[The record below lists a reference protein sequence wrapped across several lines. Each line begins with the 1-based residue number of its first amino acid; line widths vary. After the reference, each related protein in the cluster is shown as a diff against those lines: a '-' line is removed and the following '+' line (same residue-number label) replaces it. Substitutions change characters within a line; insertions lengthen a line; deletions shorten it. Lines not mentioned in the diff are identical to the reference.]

1 MSKAVEELRKVI
13 DFRVEVLAKEL
24 DAGSEAPKGLAAGHI
39 LAVGL
44 SARRNMCVHPEVSKE
59 GDRERVDEMC
69 RQLTAPWTREKKTA
83 SCVHFEKYES
93 ALGQQSQLL
102 DTGIYTIEDLRVKG
116 MDKEYGWCPYYAARR
131 LIQASS
137 VVVLNY
143 QYVLDP
149 KVSLASSLGGAPSL
163 PGGKMRAGA
172 DNMAMLGRLVVGL
185 SLFSRTC
192 MAAACGG
199 NDAQIWSQKGS
210 AAFSSDMETCGR
222 QCALASTSCA
232 RHLCEEEEEKKKKK
246 KNDTL
251 QVFGCTRDHCKLKCI
266 AGQTAE
272 CKACVEAAGCAANFT
287 ACSGFTAP
295 SARMPQLMDDC
306 TGSGAPSVPV
316 CYAGSAKELG
326 MKETVQVKVDT
337 FSNNQGTMDLKG
349 SGAETINCLGKTFT
363 KNGQDPRQGYTK

>member
-1 MSKAVEELRKVI
+1 
-13 DFRVEVLAKEL
+13 
-24 DAGSEAPKGLAAGHI
+24 
-39 LAVGL
+39 
-44 SARRNMCVHPEVSKE
+44 
-59 GDRERVDEMC
+59 
-69 RQLTAPWTREKKTA
+69 
-83 SCVHFEKYES
+83 
-93 ALGQQSQLL
+93 
-102 DTGIYTIEDLRVKG
+102 
-116 MDKEYGWCPYYAARR
+116 
-131 LIQASS
+131 
-137 VVVLNY
+137 
-143 QYVLDP
+143 
-149 KVSLASSLGGAPSL
+149 
-163 PGGKMRAGA
+163 
-172 DNMAMLGRLVVGL
+172 MAMLGRLVVGL

-232 RHLCEEEEEKKKKK
+232 SDCVKGKEGYSDGCAACFGE
-246 KNDTL
+246 
-251 QVFGCTRDHCKLKCI
+251 VFGCTRDHCKLKCI

-295 SARMPQLMDDC
+295 SARMPQLMDDF

-363 KNGQDPRQGYTK
+363 KNGQEISTDLSDCCPKLLKLSDVKYCSDQDVVIVKAKVAGFFEQISLQKASCGNETIVV

>member
-1 MSKAVEELRKVI
+1 
-13 DFRVEVLAKEL
+13 
-24 DAGSEAPKGLAAGHI
+24 
-39 LAVGL
+39 
-44 SARRNMCVHPEVSKE
+44 
-59 GDRERVDEMC
+59 
-69 RQLTAPWTREKKTA
+69 
-83 SCVHFEKYES
+83 
-93 ALGQQSQLL
+93 
-102 DTGIYTIEDLRVKG
+102 
-116 MDKEYGWCPYYAARR
+116 
-131 LIQASS
+131 
-137 VVVLNY
+137 
-143 QYVLDP
+143 
-149 KVSLASSLGGAPSL
+149 
-163 PGGKMRAGA
+163 
-172 DNMAMLGRLVVGL
+172 MAMLGRLVVGL

-232 RHLCEEEEEKKKKK
+232 SDCVKGKEGYSDGCAACFGE
-246 KNDTL
+246 
-251 QVFGCTRDHCKLKCI
+251 VFGCTRDHCKLKCI

-295 SARMPQLMDDC
+295 SARMPQLMDDF
-306 TGSGAPSVPV
+306 TGSDAPSVPV

-363 KNGQDPRQGYTK
+363 KNGCRQVRIDAARTTTGLPPTEEISTDLSDCCPKLLKLSDVKYCSDQDVVIVKAKVAGFFEQISLQKASCGNETIVV